1 MAKVLLVEDDQNLS
15 VVLQMHLE
23 HDRHMVDHVARGGDA
38 LAQLKSHTYDL
49 VILDWMLPDITG
61 VEVCSQFRRSGGKV
75 PVLILTAR
83 GAVEDRAA
91 GLDAGADDYLVK
103 PFHPTEL
110 SARVRALLR
119 RPSAITGKV
128 LKVQELEMD
137 TSECSLKRAGREIQ
151 LTSKEFAL
159 LELLMRYPNQWFTLE
174 SILDRLWHSDSYASI
189 DTVRT
194 HMKTLRKKIGDSDE
208 GSLIQTKRG
217 QGYRLVDS
225 KAEKDGITP

>member
-1 MAKVLLVEDDQNLS
+1 MAKVLLVEDDENLS

-23 HDRHMVDHVARGGDA
+23 HDRHMVDQVSRGCDA
-38 LAQLKSHTYDL
+38 LAQMKSHTYDL

-61 VEVCSQFRRSGGKV
+61 LEVCSQYRRSGGKV

-91 GLDAGADDYLVK
+91 GLDAGADDYLIK

-119 RPSAITGKV
+119 RPNAIAGRV
-128 LKVQELEMD
+128 LKVQDLEMD
-137 TSECSLKRAGREIQ
+137 TADCRLLRAGKEIQ
-151 LTSKEFAL
+151 LTTKEFAL
-159 LELLMRYPNQWFTLE
+159 LELLMRYPNQSFTLE

-208 GSLIQTKRG
+208 CSLIQTKRG
-217 QGYRLVDS
+217 QGYRLIDLKVERDTL
-225 KAEKDGITP
+225 TP